1 MVVESWELY
10 EANMDVPLF
19 AQGSFVSTCKGHAQ
33 KHPLQSSWTSRV
45 IGLEQEES
53 RRVAL
58 SSGLCL
64 ES

>member
-1 MVVESWELY
+1 MSHFLR
-10 EANMDVPLF
+10 EALF
-19 AQGSFVSTCKGHAQ
+19 PVLADSMHKNVHRGAHECV
-33 KHPLQSSWTSRV
+33 RV

-53 RRVAL
+53 RGVAL

>member
-1 MVVESWELY
+1 MVVESWKLVHILL
-10 EANMDVPLF
+10 EALLRALADSMHKTDCHRAHECF
-19 AQGSFVSTCKGHAQ
+19 
-33 KHPLQSSWTSRV
+33 WV

-64 ES
+64 DS